1 MKKKG
6 RLLIEQ
12 TKKGKLNYKAVTE
25 DNKTTPIFRIEIP
38 TDYDQ
43 KNAEFE
49 LDNGRIVKVIFDDG
63 KIFEVQKTNNKS
75 DRIENKNNMHR
86 NNQSKNQTKEAI
98 APYNFVP
105 LNECVVKAQDPPP
118 FDRYYDNRYTGYID
132 LTIETLTPLYIR
144 NTVEIGKSDPDDFF
158 NVNGQYKI
166 PGSSLRGMIR
176 TLVEI
181 VSFGKFHY
189 FDDDRL
195 YYRAVGDSSSIGKK
209 YRAKMINENDNYF
222 PKVKAGFIFR
232 KNNKYYISPSKVIK
246 GTQFYRIDFK
256 KIKDTNI
263 KINEF
268 EWKEIY
274 FTPVSP
280 TNHIHY
286 KKDKKTGEKKKYEL
300 KYALVISI
308 SDTINNENNTKGYLI
323 SSGKMNNKHMH
334 WIINEPDEEIIPKE
348 ISDEIIQH
356 YKNDKN
362 RSKNVPNTLNLCEDK
377 KTPCFYLTDENDEI
391 IAFGHTGMFR
401 LPYEK
406 TIGDHIPQNL
416 KNDNTT
422 DLAEAIF
429 GKEDKWAS
437 RVFFED
443 AELDDPKDAF
453 YNKTSPK
460 ILSGPKPTTFQH
472 YLEQPE
478 KTNKNN
484 LKHWDDDTNIRGYKL
499 YWHRKTSSDSNDSY
513 TWNEGKV
520 IQDDKQHTVIRPVK
534 ENKKFKGRI
543 RFENLSKEELG
554 ALLFVLYLPENCHH
568 KLGMGKPLGLGSVKI
583 HPQLFIIDK
592 KESYR
597 KLFDEQNKLFISLE
611 EIKNTDKFT
620 SAFEKYILDNISN
633 YDKGNATKLWDTPRL
648 KELKHLLDWSKTNIP
663 DWNEKTRYM
672 DIEHEERD
680 MDIEHEERYK
690 KINEFKN
697 RPVLKKPSQ
706 F

>member
-6 RLLIEQ
+6 KLIIEQ
-12 TKKGKLNYKAVTE
+12 NKKGKLNYKAVTE
-25 DNKTTPIFRIEIP
+25 DGKTTSIFGIEIP
-38 TDYDQ
+38 TEYNH

-86 NNQSKNQTKEAI
+86 NNQPQNQTKEAI

-144 NTVEIGKSDPDDFF
+144 NTIEIGKSDPDDFF

-195 YYRAVGDSSSIGKK
+195 YYRGLADVSNLK
-209 YRAKMINENDNYF
+209 NYYNN
-222 PKVKAGFIFR
+222 KIRNNVKAGYLNYDNGKKKF
-232 KNNKYYISPSKVIK
+232 YITPAESINGKQYV
-246 GTQFYRIDFK
+246 TF
-256 KIKDTNI
+256 KDTR
-263 KINEF
+263 KEF
-268 EWKEIY
+268 SYEPQNDGSWK
-274 FTPVSP
+274 VW
-280 TNHIHY
+280 
-286 KKDKKTGEKKKYEL
+286 TGKVGNRKR
-300 KYALVISI
+300 
-308 SDTINNENNTKGYLI
+308 NN
-323 SSGKMNNKHMH
+323 
-334 WIINEPDEEIIPKE
+334 WIINPPEKANEIELSKE
-348 ISDEIIQH
+348 DASF

-362 RSKNVPNTLNLCEDK
+362 RNIPIDIIKSAQKKCLIKDGRETSIKFNEGVPIFYVECKDSQKNKPV
-377 KTPCFYLTDENDEI
+377 
-391 IAFGHTGMFR
+391 AFGHTRYFR

-416 KNDNTT
+416 KNNDTT
-422 DLAEAIF
+422 DLADAIF

-443 AELDDPKDAF
+443 ADLDNPENAF
-453 YNKTSPK
+453 LQKTSPK

-472 YLEQPE
+472 YLEQPDNA
-478 KTNKNN
+478 NKNN
-484 LKHWDDDTNIRGYKL
+484 LKHWDDDAKIRGYKL
-499 YWHRKTSSDSNDSY
+499 YWHRKTSSVSNDTYS
-513 TWNEGKV
+513 WNEGKV
-520 IQDDKQHTVIRPVK
+520 IQDDKQHTIIRPVK
-534 ENKKFKGRI
+534 ENKEFKGRI

-583 HPQLFIIDK
+583 SPQLFIIDK
-592 KESYR
+592 TESYR
-597 KLFDEQNKLFISLE
+597 KLFDDKQNNLFISLK
-611 EIKNTDKFT
+611 EIKNTDEFT
-620 SAFEKYILDNISN
+620 SAFEKYILDNISRS
-633 YDKGNATKLWDTPRL
+633 DKGNATKLWDTPRL
-648 KELKHLLDWSKTNIP
+648 KELKHLLDWSKINIP

-672 DIEHEERD
+672 EIEHEERG
-680 MDIEHEERYK
+680 K

-697 RPVLKKPSQ
+697 RPVLNRPSSYSQ
-706 F
+706 KI